1 MLQDPCKTL
10 GFKKNIVYKIT
21 PGGRKPYPASG
32 LHFAILDL
40 FQRAKTGVHSNQEQ
54 HSVTTITD
62 NIEKKNGK
70 QY

>member
-1 MLQDPCKTL
+1 M
-10 GFKKNIVYKIT
+10 VYKII
-21 PGGRKPYPASG
+21 PGGGKPYPASG
-32 LHFAILDL
+32 LHFATLDL

-62 NIEKKNGK
+62 NNEQKKGK

>member
-1 MLQDPCKTL
+1 M
-10 GFKKNIVYKIT
+10 VYKIT
-21 PGGRKPYPASG
+21 PVGGKPYPASG

-62 NIEKKNGK
+62 NIEQKNGN